1 LGLRQNYSR
10 NIQNDKNSFI
20 ENELFR
26 LKKDDLYRRIKI
38 FDIEIDS
45 TLKYKENKVNNFS
58 SNDYLGLSKYR
69 RKPGHSDKLI
79 QHHTSQC
86 SSRLISGSSSKI
98 KSLEINLSR
107 HRHTQSTL
115 IFANGYMANL
125 GVLSALGDK
134 DTIIFSD
141 NLNHASIIDGCRLSN
156 SQVKIFPHNAF
167 SFLENLVKKS
177 SVKKKIIITEG
188 IFSMD
193 GDFSNLKEISKI
205 SKENNCFLIVDDA
218 HGDFVVGSNSLKNYS
233 GTPAFF
239 NVSKGVDIHI
249 SSLSKGL
256 GCFGGYVSS
265 SRLICEYLINKSR
278 PFIFTSALPDFL
290 CEIANLS
297 LEAVKKGK
305 QQKKLY
311 KNIDLFYKVLEEKK
325 LFNIKKVRYS
335 PIIPIIIG
343 DEKKAME
350 ISRKLLKKGFFVQAI
365 RYPTV
370 MKSQSR
376 LRVSLSSEHSDTQI
390 INFIDTLGNIMRSK

>member
-1 LGLRQNYSR
+1 LDSRQNYR
-10 NIQNDKNSFI
+10 IIENDKNTFI

-26 LKKDDLYRRIKI
+26 LKKNNLYRRIKI
-38 FDIEIDS
+38 FDIEKDS
-45 TLKYKENKVNNFS
+45 TLKYKDIKVYNFS
-58 SNDYLGLSKYR
+58 SNDYLGLSKYK
-69 RKPGHSDKLI
+69 RKNGNLNKVI
-79 QHHTSQC
+79 QSNISQC

-98 KSLEINLSR
+98 KSLELNLSK
-107 HRHTQSTL
+107 HRNTQSSLT
-115 IFANGYMANL
+115 FANGYMANL

-141 NLNHASIIDGCRLSN
+141 ELNHASIIDGCRLSS
-156 SQVKIFPHNAF
+156 SQVKIFPHNAV
-167 SFLENLVKKS
+167 SDLEKLVKKS
-177 SVKKKIIITEG
+177 GEKKKMIITEG

-193 GDFSNLKEISKI
+193 GDFSKLKEISKI

-218 HGDFVVGSNSLKNYS
+218 HGDFVVGNNNLKNFS

-239 NVSKGVDIHI
+239 NVIKEVDVHI

-265 SRLICEYLINKSR
+265 SKLICEYLINKSR
-278 PFIFTSALPDFL
+278 PFIFTSALPDFM

-297 LEAVKKGK
+297 LEAVKEGK

-311 KNIDLFYKVLEEKK
+311 NNIDLFYKVLEENK
-325 LFNIKKVRYS
+325 LFNVKKVRFS

-343 DEKKAME
+343 DEKKAMD
-350 ISRKLLKKGFFVQAI
+350 ISKKLLKKGFFVQAI

-370 MKSQSR
+370 KKSQAR
-376 LRVSLSSEHSDTQI
+376 LRISLSSEHKGTQI
-390 INFIDTLGNIMRSK
+390 ISFIDTLSKFIKS